1 MRNTVTIISN
11 IAMLLCTAAAVFL
24 SLNQM
29 LFPAVILLIIAVFF
43 FVLKLVI
50 NEYSE
55 EGTEEKGL
63 HYDRTAKYMRIC
75 PACGF
80 VGSQLSSESVPP
92 CPRCKATLIATDT
105 MLTEFTGMTE
115 KQRTAWKRRWLR

>member
-24 SLNQM
+24 SVNQM
-29 LFPAVILLIIAVFF
+29 LSMAVILLVISILFF
-43 FVLKLVI
+43 ILKLVI
-50 NEYSE
+50 REYGGE
-55 EGTEEKGL
+55 ETEVNGP
-63 HYDRTAKYMRIC
+63 HYDRTAKYMRLC

-92 CPRCKATLIATDT
+92 CPKCRATLIATDT
-105 MLTEFTGMTE
+105 TLPEFTGMTE

>member
-1 MRNTVTIISN
+1 MRNTVAIISN
-11 IAMLLCTAAAVFL
+11 IAMLLCTVAANILTLNQLSFAALVFL
-24 SLNQM
+24 
-29 LFPAVILLIIAVFF
+29 AVAVVF

-50 NEYSE
+50 GVYSE
-55 EGTEEKGL
+55 EETVKDGP

-92 CPRCKATLIATDT
+92 CPKCKATLIATDT
-105 MLTEFTGMTE
+105 TLPDYSGMTE

>member
-24 SLNQM
+24 SLNQ
-29 LFPAVILLIIAVFF
+29 LLIPAVILLVIAILF

-50 NEYSE
+50 GECSE
-55 EGTEEKGL
+55 EEVKEKGPR
-63 HYDRTAKYMRIC
+63 YDRSAKYMRIC

-92 CPRCKATLIATDT
+92 CPKCKATLIATDT
-105 MLTEFTGMTE
+105 TLPEFTDMTE

>member
-1 MRNTVTIISN
+1 MRNTATILSN
-11 IAMLLCTAAAVFL
+11 ITMLLCTVAAVVLTMNQLSIPALVFL
-24 SLNQM
+24 
-29 LFPAVILLIIAVFF
+29 AVAVLF
-43 FVLKLVI
+43 FVLKVVI
-50 NEYSE
+50 FRYGEDE
-55 EGTEEKGL
+55 TVREGP

-92 CPRCKATLIATDT
+92 CPKCKATLIATDT
-105 MLTEFTGMTE
+105 TLPDYSGMTE

>member
-1 MRNTVTIISN
+1 MRNTVPIIAN
-11 IAMLLCTAAAVFL
+11 IAMLLCTIAAVFL
-24 SLNQM
+24 VLNQM
-29 LFPAVILLIIAVFF
+29 LFPAVIFLVMAVLFF
-43 FVLKLVI
+43 ILKLVI
-50 NEYSE
+50 NENDRE
-55 EGTEEKGL
+55 DMREKGP

-75 PACGF
+75 PECGF

-105 MLTEFTGMTE
+105 TLPEFTGMTE

>member
-1 MRNTVTIISN
+1 MRNTVTIIFN
-11 IAMLLCTAAAVFL
+11 IAMLLCTVAATILTLNRLSFAALVFL
-24 SLNQM
+24 
-29 LFPAVILLIIAVFF
+29 AVAIVF

-50 NEYSE
+50 GIYDE
-55 EGTEEKGL
+55 EETAKEGP

-92 CPRCKATLIATDT
+92 CPKCKATLIATDT
-105 MLTEFTGMTE
+105 TLPDYSGMTE

>member
-1 MRNTVTIISN
+1 MKNTVTILSN
-11 IAMLLCTAAAVFL
+11 ITMLLCTVAAVVLTMNQLSIPALVFL
-24 SLNQM
+24 
-29 LFPAVILLIIAVFF
+29 AVAVLF

-50 NEYSE
+50 VRYGE
-55 EGTEEKGL
+55 EETVREGP
-63 HYDRTAKYMRIC
+63 HYDRTAQYMRIC

-92 CPRCKATLIATDT
+92 CPKCKATLIATDT
-105 MLTEFTGMTE
+105 TLPDYSGMTE